1 MILQGSANSPS
12 FILMRVILDCV
23 GWRTC
28 PLGERSDENHNFN
41 VTTNFT
47 YVLTNTHLELELQ
60 HYIYCI
66 NWYTVGHWLL
76 KVSLSD
82 PRLVTITAELSISV
96 YLCMANL
103 SVSKSRVVTLI
114 FFKKKMASQMTP

>member
-1 MILQGSANSPS
+1 
-12 FILMRVILDCV
+12 MRVILDCV

-28 PLGERSDENHNFN
+28 PSGERSDENHNLS

-47 YVLTNTHLELELQ
+47 YVYVLTNTSRTETATLHLLHQL
-60 HYIYCI
+60 IYSG
-66 NWYTVGHWLL
+66 TLTE
-76 KVSLSD
+76 VSLSD

-103 SVSKSRVVTLI
+103 SVCKSRVVTLMI
-114 FFKKKMASQMTP
+114 FFKKKMASQMMP